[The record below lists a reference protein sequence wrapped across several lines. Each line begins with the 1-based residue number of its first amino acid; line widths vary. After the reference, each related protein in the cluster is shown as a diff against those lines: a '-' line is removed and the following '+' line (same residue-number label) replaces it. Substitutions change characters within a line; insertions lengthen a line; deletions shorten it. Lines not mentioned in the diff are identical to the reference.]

1 MIWKHDERVVV
12 YPPYIDAARS
22 VAKGRRIALE
32 DAVEHPHALE
42 VADACERALGMR
54 CELED
59 KAYSR
64 DFWCR
69 GRVRVEWKRDDGSFV
84 REELNT
90 RGKLLRAIA
99 AAVKAHPERGGKREA
114 GDESEVYDA
123 TQGVRGIPEAGGGR
137 GGAGA
142 GAGEESGEGALR
154 QEGEEGT
161 EVRAFFRTSRVGVGN

>member
-1 MIWKHDERVVV
+1 MATKAPMIWKHDERVVV
-12 YPPYIDAARS
+12 YPPYIDAARTVS
-22 VAKGRRIALE
+22 EGRRVARE

-84 REELNT
+84 NEALNT

-99 AAVKAHPERGGKREA
+99 AAVKAHPERGENGKPGTNPR
-114 GDESEVYDA
+114 YM
-123 TQGVRGIPEAGGGR
+123 TQHRVFEEYVKQV
-137 GGAGA
+137 AGA
-142 GAGEESGEGALR
+142 AGPAPGQGKKAEKA
-154 QEGEEGT
+154 
-161 EVRAFFRTSRVGVGN
+161 RAGKKGKKGRK

>member
-1 MIWKHDERVVV
+1 
-12 YPPYIDAARS
+12 
-22 VAKGRRIALE
+22 
-32 DAVEHPHALE
+32 
-42 VADACERALGMR
+42 MR

-99 AAVKAHPERGGKREA
+99 AAVKAHPERGENGKPGTNPRFM
-114 GDESEVYDA
+114 
-123 TQGVRGIPEAGGGR
+123 TQHRVFEEYLKQV
-137 GGAGA
+137 AGA
-142 GAGEESGEGALR
+142 AGPAPGQGKKAEKARSGKKGKK
-154 QEGEEGT
+154 G
-161 EVRAFFRTSRVGVGN
+161 RT